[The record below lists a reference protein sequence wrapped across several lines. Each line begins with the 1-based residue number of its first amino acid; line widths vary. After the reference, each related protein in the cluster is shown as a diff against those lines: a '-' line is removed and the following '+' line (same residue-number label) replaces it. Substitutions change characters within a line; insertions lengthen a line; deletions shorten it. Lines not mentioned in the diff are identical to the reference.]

1 MNDAITAIYEHF
13 NLLYAAQRINGSIHY
28 VQIPRGMYTLEEIED
43 YVARHFAAGLPS
55 YTEKWSHH

>member
-1 MNDAITAIYEHF
+1 MTEPITAIYEHF
-13 NLLYAAQRINGSIHY
+13 SLLYAAQRINGSIHY
-28 VQIPRGMYTLEEIED
+28 VQIPRGLCTLEEIED